1 MKESR
6 PAVAAEHPGAAP
18 AEVMKLLGAAWRGLP
33 EAGRAGFV
41 ERARALKAEEGAGLE
56 GGAGGGAKPKRAA
69 NAYVHFCTSERPAV
83 VAEHPG
89 MAPTDVMRE
98 LGRRWR
104 ALDDAAKAEW
114 KAKAAAAAAAEG
126 A

>member
-1 MKESR
+1 VKESR

-41 ERARALKAEEGAGLE
+41 ERARALKAEEGAGRE
-56 GGAGGGAKPKRAA
+56 GGAGGGPKSKRAA
-69 NAYVHFCTSERPAV
+69 NAYVHFCTSERRAFA
-83 VAEHPG
+83 AEHPG
-89 MAPTDVMRE
+89 MAPPDVMRE

-114 KAKAAAAAAAEG
+114 KAKAAAAAAEG

>member
-1 MKESR
+1 MVGE
-6 PAVAAEHPGAAP
+6 
-18 AEVMKLLGAAWRGLP
+18 
-33 EAGRAGFV
+33 
-41 ERARALKAEEGAGLE
+41 
-56 GGAGGGAKPKRAA
+56 GGAKPKLA
-69 NAYVHFCTSERPAV
+69 NACVHFCTSERPAV
-83 VAEHPG
+83 VAGHPG

-114 KAKAAAAAAAEG
+114 KAKAAAAAAEG